1 MNQAVIP
8 YNPYQPGVIPQTG
21 VIPPTYVGGNTAA
34 EYYYPQP
41 VYSGYPSA
49 GYDYSLGQY
58 SPGYIPRS
66 GGRLRYPRKRGRLA
80 RVAEAL
86 FLGSGQD
93 RLRMLELQAM
103 SPELGYGGMY
113 GRGIMPGMGMMDDA
127 YGYYGGAGMHQR
139 SMGYHRRG
147 CPCVE
152 CLYEDYY

>member
-1 MNQAVIP
+1 M
-8 YNPYQPGVIPQTG
+8 
-21 VIPPTYVGGNTAA
+21 
-34 EYYYPQP
+34 
-41 VYSGYPSA
+41 
-49 GYDYSLGQY
+49 GQY
-58 SPGYIPRS
+58 SAGYIPRS

-113 GRGIMPGMGMMDDA
+113 GRGIMPGMGMMDDGF
-127 YGYYGGAGMHQR
+127 GYYGGGGMHQR